1 VSNLFVLSLA
11 GAIAIGS
18 LTACSNNDGNFSMP
32 ANDSTKVESN
42 VPSPI
47 ASTPAIAPTNPD
59 PVNLPELQIKELS
72 PYKHRSGIV
81 TMEAPKGWNL
91 IDSSRTGELLL
102 TWNEQGERATIS
114 VNVFV
119 PPNAIPEERLSATF
133 AVMIK
138 GMYANQADFEMR
150 SPVPEVSG
158 NVVIDWSST
167 VEVGNNKVKFQASS
181 KLQRLNNKFVIFT
194 FGAIAPKAPELKD
207 YFFRIANGKIINA
220 DIAIP

>member
-1 VSNLFVLSLA
+1 
-11 GAIAIGS
+11 
-18 LTACSNNDGNFSMP
+18 
-32 ANDSTKVESN
+32 
-42 VPSPI
+42 
-47 ASTPAIAPTNPD
+47 
-59 PVNLPELQIKELS
+59 
-72 PYKHRSGIV
+72 
-81 TMEAPKGWNL
+81 MEAPKGWNL

-119 PPNAIPEERLSATF
+119 PPNAISEERLSATF